1 MKKASII
8 TYGCQM
14 NVNESAK
21 IKKNFFKNLGYD
33 VTEEIDNADAV
44 FLNTCTVREGAATQN
59 IWKIRR
65 IKST

>member
-21 IKKNFFKNLGYD
+21 IKIFQNLGYD

-44 FLNTCTVREGAATQN
+44 FKYLYSKRRCSNTD
-59 IWKIRR
+59 IW
-65 IKST
+65 